1 MMQTLAAVDH
11 GVKLT
16 RVYTVVSAGLLCWG
30 LLLTA
35 YAAVSQIWV
44 VVALSAALLV
54 VTAMQCRY
62 WIGKLGRSK
71 HNEWARRMNAAWF
84 G

>member
-1 MMQTLAAVDH
+1 MQTLAAVDH
-11 GVKLT
+11 GVRLT
-16 RVYTVVSAGLLCWG
+16 RVFTLMTAGLVCWG

-35 YAAVSQIWV
+35 YAAVSQLWEIV
-44 VVALSAALLV
+44 PVSAALLL

-71 HNEWARRMNAAWF
+71 HNEWVRQMNAAWF

>member
-1 MMQTLAAVDH
+1 MQTLAAVDH

-16 RVYTVVSAGLLCWG
+16 RVLTVISATLLCWG

-35 YAAVSQIWV
+35 YAAVSQIWGIT
-44 VVALSAALLV
+44 ALGAALLTV
-54 VTAMQCRY
+54 CAMQCRY
-62 WIGKLGRSK
+62 LIGKLGRSK
-71 HNEWARRMNAAWF
+71 HNEWARHMNAAWF